1 MIRRTFQ
8 LKKIVF
14 TDIAEFSRRF
24 KSLERSIL
32 DNSKRFLYF
41 LFQKNPTSK
50 SILQKIPVLPT
61 HVAHKK
67 TEYQRYLE
75 RDKTHPVPSHNNQT
89 NIQEPNYQHKA
100 QQPSY
105 TKHNNQATNT
115 KHKQKPSYPHQIALS
130 TKS

>member
-1 MIRRTFQ
+1 
-8 LKKIVF
+8 VF

-41 LFQKNPTSK
+41 LFQKNPTPK
-50 SILQKIPVLPT
+50 SILQKNE
-61 HVAHKK
+61 A
-67 TEYQRYLE
+67 QQ
-75 RDKTHPVPSHNNQT
+75 PS
-89 NIQEPNYQHKA
+89 YQHKA

-115 KHKQKPSYPHQIALS
+115 KHKQKPSYPHQVALS